1 MQIYTL
7 ICYTCLHNGPYV
19 FYPNLYKSPKINN
32 YTYLELSGFYR
43 YWCHMHLLTHF
54 QRAASARGLQPF
66 AANLCCFQLIFCLVV
81 LAVLALYC
89 RFRIVEAI

>member
-1 MQIYTL
+1 MLYLPSQWTLCILSESIYDK
-7 ICYTCLHNGPYV
+7 
-19 FYPNLYKSPKINN
+19 KSPKINN
-32 YTYLELSGFYR
+32 YTYLELSEFYR

-89 RFRIVEAI
+89 RFHIIEAI